1 MSITQGLAEL
11 KLLDKRINKCLGYVE
26 WAQVRTKT
34 KKVDETELKR
44 IAQSEYQSYMDL
56 VKRRDTIKRAIVLSN
71 AETSV
76 TIGTGTDKW
85 QGTVAEAIEH
95 KSSIAYKK
103 KLLEKMKMN
112 ISSVDSEYASAT
124 DAVEMRLDTLLS
136 SELGKDV
143 KTNPETIAA
152 LRASFKE
159 TNKVELV
166 DPVGLKQ
173 MTKALEDEI
182 DAFETNVD
190 WVLSEA
196 NGKTMINLDS
206 KTESRKTI
214 PKAIKTLLWNKY
226 IGRVSPLDEG
236 IEAALSETAESI
248 KKAEAEVEVETEAEV
263 EVEAEE

>member
-34 KKVDETELKR
+34 KKVDEMELKR

-196 NGKTMINLDS
+196 NGKTMISLDS
-206 KTESRKTI
+206 KTSSRKTI
-214 PKAIKTLLWNKY
+214 PKSIKTLVWNKY
-226 IGRVSPLDEG
+226 IGEG
-236 IEAALSETAESI
+236 AEGAEGVEGD
-248 KKAEAEVEVETEAEV
+248 KKTETEAE
-263 EVEAEE
+263 E